1 MRLEMKEI
9 TTFVLAVFFSIAMLA
24 GCGNSDSAKKQ
35 GEIYGDCYQDKTC
48 NEGLT
53 CDTEHNVCIKDE
65 SSETGDTTEPDTAPD
80 AEDSGDADP
89 DDIGNT
95 APDDDTEKTNR
106 NECSPD
112 NFYKC
117 KDGKSYYCAYD
128 DENMYFY
135 WMISEDCILSDCIA
149 STGVCGCKTD
159 GTKRCDGD
167 TLRVCSD
174 SRWQIQ
180 EECRGGCDSSANE
193 CKPSEDPDSGLT
205 WSSRALKTM
214 MWADAVN
221 YCDDL
226 VEGGFSDWRLP
237 TISEL
242 RTLIQNCSISEPGG
256 DCAVTDDCLN
266 SLCWALVGE
275 KGYFCNAAC
284 SHDENGKYSKFGD
297 EDWFWSSSVKPE
309 NSNYAWGIDFDEA
322 RFSTYNK
329 DEGYFGGGNVRCVRK
344 VNDSCKPNDGK
355 LPECGPTTYTCHD
368 SSSSLIWSIKAD
380 NEMEW
385 QAAADY
391 CANLTEEELSG
402 WRLPSIDELRTL
414 ILECDDTTATGGECG
429 VTDNCK
435 EEQCWS
441 SQNCYCS
448 SDSNG
453 MHSKFRET
461 DTLWSASEI
470 PDRSNFI
477 WVVRF
482 INGDITS
489 NGNWYNSKV
498 RCVKND
504 DILDTLGSVEG
515 LPECSPTSSVPCID
529 PATCKI
535 WSAKAPAK
543 MFWQD
548 AVDYCKDLTEGGF
561 IDWRMPTINELRTL
575 VQSCPGT
582 VTDGSCKVK
591 DTCSTTSCHSLS
603 LCTSCSSDSNGSHSK
618 FGETEWFWSFTTSE
632 NSHQKWGINFLNA
645 AITGGFTG
653 NEEHY
658 FRCVR

>member
-1 MRLEMKEI
+1 MKKI
-9 TTFVLAVFFSIAMLA
+9 TTFILAVFFSIAMLA
-24 GCGNSDSAKKQ
+24 GCGNSDPAQKQ
-35 GEIYGDCYQDKTC
+35 GEIYSDCYPDKTC

-117 KDGKSYYCAYD
+117 NDGKSYYCAYD

-242 RTLIQNCSISEPGG
+242 RTLIQNCPISEPGG

-414 ILECDDTTATGGECG
+414 ILECGETMTGGVCG
-429 VTDNCK
+429 VTESCLEKSCGEQNCSCPVYSGK
-435 EEQCWS
+435 EYCKLAEKDKLWS
-441 SQNCYCS
+441 SSEVSDDPNSFWFVSFSSGSISYPYIS
-448 SDSNG
+448 SDLVY
-453 MHSKFRET
+453 K
-461 DTLWSASEI
+461 
-470 PDRSNFI
+470 
-477 WVVRF
+477 
-482 INGDITS
+482 
-489 NGNWYNSKV
+489 KV

-504 DILDTLGSVEG
+504 DILNTLGSVEG

-529 PATCKI
+529 PKTCKI

-543 MFWQD
+543 MFWQN

-591 DTCSTTSCHSLS
+591 DTCLTTSCHTQSA
-603 LCTSCSSDSNGSHSK
+603 CKSCSSDSNGGHSK
-618 FGETEWFWSFTTSE
+618 FGETDWFWSFTTSE
-632 NSHQKWGINFLNA
+632 NSYQRWGVNFLNA